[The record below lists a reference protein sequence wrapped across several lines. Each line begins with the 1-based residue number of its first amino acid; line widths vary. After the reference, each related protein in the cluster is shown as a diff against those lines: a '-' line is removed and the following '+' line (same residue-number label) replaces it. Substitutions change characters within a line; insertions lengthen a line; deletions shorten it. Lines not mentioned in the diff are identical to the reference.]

1 MKKQVLFAIATMALA
16 SCSSDGLVNNSSS
29 GGSEAPIAF
38 SVEKKN
44 ITRAGETPTT
54 TPKNLEAT
62 GHYNFG
68 VWAYK
73 VKGADSQL
81 VMDNYLVGYSDG
93 NGIGY
98 ANKGASTWS
107 NEEGVTTDHK
117 DHKSP
122 WFYENLGTEEYD
134 NTDKTKGY
142 VKTAS
147 EFMSANKNQY
157 LRYWDLA
164 YANTNFFCYAPYV
177 KNDAENG
184 KEVTFDHAKGEMK
197 FADKTIRDGYDET
210 LNSAYTVY
218 DRSLSEFMYAGVQK
232 ENLQCQDVVVPFK
245 HMGAQLFVRFYEDI
259 PGYKVELIDL
269 GDDNGNMVSSAT
281 GDLKKG
287 IQVTP
292 AKKNGTDYDLAE
304 YNTTQGVT
312 IKFNENAVVTTYTP
326 SWTNSTKVKT
336 NLMFQVPTEGKTTL
350 NDAPANLTDYKGH
363 KIIKEFVNTG
373 TQEYSYSPTIYYAV
387 AQPTTSETGLT
398 FHVSYRI
405 IAEDNQEVITVHNAT
420 VHVPYKDNS
429 DNLITVWQPNVKY
442 TYSFKITKNSTGT
455 TNPGTEINPT
465 DPTPSTKKSLYP
477 IVFDGATIEDYTTDV
492 TKEY

>member
-1 MKKQVLFAIATMALA
+1 MKKQVLFAIATMVLA

-29 GGSEAPIAF
+29 GGGEAPIAF

-164 YANTNFFCYAPYV
+164 YTNTNFYAYAPYRSENVSFDYDKKKITV
-177 KNDAENG
+177 KAAAQ
-184 KEVTFDHAKGEMK
+184 TA
-197 FADKTIRDGYDET
+197 GYD
-210 LNSAYTVY
+210 
-218 DRSLSEFMYAGVQK
+218 DPSLQEFMYAGAQATNK
-232 ENLQCQDVVVPFK
+232 NQEDVKLEFK
-245 HMGAQLFVRFYEDI
+245 HLGAQVNLRFYESVR
-259 PGYKVELIDL
+259 GYKVEIIDVTTD
-269 GDDNGNMVSSAT
+269 GT
-281 GDLKKG
+281 G
-287 IQVTP
+287 IQATP
-292 AKKNGTDYDLAE
+292 ATATEAANGA
-304 YNTTQGVT
+304 NTTKT
-312 IKFNENAVVTTYTP
+312 TTYY
-326 SWTNSTKVKT
+326 
-336 NLMFQVPTEGKTTL
+336 TTCG
-350 NDAPANLTDYKGH
+350 ATIDYSN
-363 KIIKEFVNTG
+363 VT
-373 TQEYSYSPTIYYAV
+373 SPTATVNYTDAQKSHDNLKFAIPVKDNNGKNLEVYKTKYNVIPEAVSEGATQTYATSPTVYYPV
-387 AQPTTSETGLT
+387 AQPTDSEVGFT
-398 FHVSYRI
+398 FHVSYKL
-405 IAEDNQEVITVHNAT
+405 IAEDNGEEITVKDAR
-420 VHVPYKDNS
+420 VYVPAYVKNGDNKDY
-429 DNLITVWQPNVKY
+429 IAAWQPNTKY
-442 TYSFKITKNSTGT
+442 TYTFKITESSTGST
-455 TNPGTEINPT
+455 SPDDPTIT
-465 DPTPSTKKSLYP
+465 DPTVPTTPQVYP
-477 IVFDGATIEDYTTDV
+477 IVFDGATIEDYTPNPNA
-492 TKEY
+492 KEY

>member
-1 MKKQVLFAIATMALA
+1 MKKSVLFAVATMALA

-29 GGSEAPIAF
+29 GGGEAPIAF

-164 YANTNFFCYAPYV
+164 YDNTNFYAYAPYRSENVSFDYDTKKITV
-177 KNDAENG
+177 KAAAQ
-184 KEVTFDHAKGEMK
+184 TA
-197 FADKTIRDGYDET
+197 GYD
-210 LNSAYTVY
+210 NP
-218 DRSLSEFMYAGVQK
+218 SLQEFIYAGAQATN
-232 ENLQCQDVVVPFK
+232 ENQEDVKLQFK
-245 HMGAQLFVRFYEDI
+245 HLGAQVNLRFYESVR
-259 PGYKVELIDL
+259 GYKVQIIDVTTDGTGIQATPAIVTESGTPATKTYTKKPYYISCGATIDYSTITSPSATVNFPTDAQTTEDNL
-269 GDDNGNMVSSAT
+269 KFAIPVKDNNGNNLEVYKTKYNVIPEA
-281 GDLKKG
+281 
-287 IQVTP
+287 VT
-292 AKKNGTDYDLAE
+292 
-304 YNTTQGVT
+304 
-312 IKFNENAVVTTYTP
+312 
-326 SWTNSTKVKT
+326 S
-336 NLMFQVPTEGKTTL
+336 
-350 NDAPANLTDYKGH
+350 
-363 KIIKEFVNTG
+363 G
-373 TQEYSYSPTIYYAV
+373 TQTTFATSPTVYYPV
-387 AQPTTSETGLT
+387 AQPTTSEVGFT
-398 FHVSYRI
+398 FHVSYKL
-405 IAEDNQEVITVHNAT
+405 IAEDNGEEITVKDAR
-420 VHVPYKDNS
+420 VYVPAKSGS
-429 DNLITVWQPNVKY
+429 DFIAAWQPNTKY
-442 TYSFKITKNSTGT
+442 TYTFKITESSTGST
-455 TNPGTEINPT
+455 SPTNPDITTPSVP
-465 DPTPSTKKSLYP
+465 PTPQVYP
-477 IVFDGATIEDYTTDV
+477 IVFDGATIEDYTPNSNA
-492 TKEY
+492 KEY

>member
-1 MKKQVLFAIATMALA
+1 MKKSVLFAVATMALA

-29 GGSEAPIAF
+29 GGGEAPIAF

-164 YANTNFFCYAPYV
+164 YDNTNFYAYAPYRSENVSFDYDTKKITV
-177 KNDAENG
+177 KAAAQ
-184 KEVTFDHAKGEMK
+184 TA
-197 FADKTIRDGYDET
+197 GYD
-210 LNSAYTVY
+210 NP
-218 DRSLSEFMYAGVQK
+218 SLQEFIYAGAQATN
-232 ENLQCQDVVVPFK
+232 ENQEDVKLQFK
-245 HMGAQLFVRFYEDI
+245 HLGAQVNLRFYESVR
-259 PGYKVELIDL
+259 GYKVQIIDVTTDGTGIQATPAIVTESGTPATKTYTKKPYYISCGATIDYSTITSPSATVNFPTDAQTTEDNL
-269 GDDNGNMVSSAT
+269 KFAIPVKDNNGNNLEVYKTKYNVIPEA
-281 GDLKKG
+281 
-287 IQVTP
+287 VT
-292 AKKNGTDYDLAE
+292 
-304 YNTTQGVT
+304 
-312 IKFNENAVVTTYTP
+312 
-326 SWTNSTKVKT
+326 S
-336 NLMFQVPTEGKTTL
+336 
-350 NDAPANLTDYKGH
+350 
-363 KIIKEFVNTG
+363 G
-373 TQEYSYSPTIYYAV
+373 TQTTFATSPTVYYPV
-387 AQPTTSETGLT
+387 AQPTTSEVGFT
-398 FHVSYRI
+398 FHVSYKL
-405 IAEDNQEVITVHNAT
+405 IAEDNGEEITVKDAR
-420 VHVPYKDNS
+420 VYVPAKSGS
-429 DNLITVWQPNVKY
+429 DFIAAWQPNTKY
-442 TYSFKITKNSTGT
+442 TYTFKITESSTGSTSPT
-455 TNPGTEINPT
+455 TPNIN
-465 DPTPSTKKSLYP
+465 TPDVPATPQVYP
-477 IVFDGATIEDYTTDV
+477 IVFDGATIEDYTPNSNA
-492 TKEY
+492 KEY